1 MAVRC
6 IRHTHFIIVHSDLI
20 PLFGEFAGTVVIV
33 IVTIVNNFVADVVL
47 LSLADF
53 ANLVAHS
60 AGCSVVHFAVVD
72 FRTALV
78 GGDFHVASLAVEA
91 GSSALL
97 VDAVVH

>member
-1 MAVRC
+1 VRC
-6 IRHTHFIIVHSDLI
+6 VRHTLFSIVHSDLI
-20 PLFGEFAGTVVIV
+20 PILTVVAGTVVIV
-33 IVTIVNNFVADVVL
+33 INTIVNNCVADVVL

-78 GGDFHVASLAVEA
+78 VGDFHVASLAVEA
-91 GSSALL
+91 LPRALL
-97 VDAVVH
+97 VDAVVD